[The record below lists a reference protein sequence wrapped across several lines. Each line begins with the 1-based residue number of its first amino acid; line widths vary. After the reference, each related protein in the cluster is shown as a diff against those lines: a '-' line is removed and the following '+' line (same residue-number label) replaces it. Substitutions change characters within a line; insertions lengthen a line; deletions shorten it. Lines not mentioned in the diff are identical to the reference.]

1 MRSGKIVVLMLIAF
15 SILLIAGYQSGWAQA
30 KKEITPAKIGVVSIR
45 RILEESQ
52 KNADWDKKMQ
62 AEGEEIMGQL
72 QKFSKEAEAIKA
84 DMDTRKV
91 GSSDYL
97 KLMGEVMERKAQ
109 LEARD
114 KFHQQEFSLRQQRW
128 TESLY
133 EEIRTNSAKI
143 AKAKG
148 LDIVIAK
155 DEYEFPA
162 PSANE
167 LLLTIKM
174 GKLLY
179 YSDHMDIT
187 DEILTSLDSSK

>member
-15 SILLIAGYQSGWAQA
+15 SILLTVGYQSGWAQA
-30 KKEITPAKIGVVSIR
+30 KKEISPAKIGVVSIR
-45 RILEESQ
+45 VILEKSK
-52 KNADWDKKMQ
+52 KNADWDKKMK
-62 AEGEEIMGQL
+62 AEGEAIMAKL
-72 QKFSKEAEAIKA
+72 QKFSKEIEALRA

-97 KLMGEVMERKAQ
+97 KLMAEGMEKKAQ

-128 TESLY
+128 TEDMY
-133 EEIRTNSAKI
+133 EEIKSNAASVAKTR
-143 AKAKG
+143 G
-148 LDIVIAK
+148 LDVVITK
-155 DEYEFPA
+155 DEYEFPS

-174 GKLLY
+174 GKVLY
-179 YSDHMDIT
+179 YSDHLDIT
-187 DEILTSLDSSK
+187 DEVLAALDSSK